1 MAENRESSQERT
13 EEPTPKRLREAR
25 EKGQAPRS
33 KELAMTIVMLL
44 GAGALLSAGGW
55 FVARLDEMMTLG
67 LTLDRA
73 AALDSSLM
81 LRRFADLATAA
92 LQMLS
97 PLLLVLFVAALIT
110 PAFLGGWVFSWQAVA
125 PKAEKLSPVKG
136 LKRVFGPKGL
146 MELLKAMGKF
156 AVVAGAASLFIWAFI
171 DRFLALGQMP
181 LLPAMSESASMIALA
196 LLLLSASLIAIAA
209 IDVPFQLYTHHKEMR
224 MTRQEVREELKQ
236 TEGRPEVKSKI
247 RETQQAMARRRMM
260 QEVPR
265 ADVVVTNPTH
275 YSVALRYDSDR
286 MNAPV
291 VVAKGVDRVALR
303 IREVAEDAGVPL
315 FEAPPLARALNAGAE
330 IGRPIPPEL
339 YVAVAE
345 VLAWIY
351 QVRRLRPGEPVPNR
365 PDPDVEHDSGA

>member
-1 MAENRESSQERT
+1 MAEKPDSSQERT

-33 KELAMTIVMLL
+33 RELAMTVVMLL
-44 GAGALLSAGGW
+44 GSGALLVSGAW
-55 FVARLDEMMTLG
+55 FVERVHKLLVAG
-67 LTLDRA
+67 FTLDRA

-81 LRRFADLATAA
+81 LRQFGELATSA
-92 LQMLS
+92 LQMLA
-97 PLLLVLFVAALIT
+97 PLLLVLLVAALIT

-146 MELLKAMGKF
+146 MELLKSMGKF
-156 AVVAGAASLFIWAFI
+156 AVVGSAAALFIWVSAEQL
-171 DRFLALGQMP
+171 LALGQMP
-181 LLPAMSESASMIALA
+181 LIPAMRESASMIALA
-196 LLLLSASLIAIAA
+196 LLLLSASLVAIAA
-209 IDVPFQLYTHHKEMR
+209 IDVPFQLHTHHKEMR

-247 RETQQAMARRRMM
+247 RETQQALARRRMM

-275 YSVALRYDSDR
+275 YSVALRYRSDR

-303 IREVAEDAGVPL
+303 IREIAEETDVPL
-315 FEAPPLARALNAGAE
+315 FEAPPLARALNAGAD
-330 IGRPIPPEL
+330 IGQPIPPEL

-345 VLAWIY
+345 VLAWVY
-351 QVRRLRPGEPVPNR
+351 QVRRLRPGEPAPKR
-365 PDPDVEHDSGA
+365 PDPEVDDPGR

>member
-1 MAENRESSQERT
+1 MAENQDNSQERT

-33 KELAMTIVMLL
+33 RELAMTVVMLL
-44 GAGALLSAGGW
+44 GSGALLGAGSW
-55 FVARLDEMMTLG
+55 FVGRVEALMVEG
-67 LTLDRA
+67 FTLDRA
-73 AALDSSLM
+73 AALDPSLM
-81 LRRFADLATAA
+81 LRQFGELATRA
-92 LQMLS
+92 LSMLT
-97 PLLLVLFVAALIT
+97 PLLAVLLVAALLT

-125 PKAEKLSPVKG
+125 PKAEKLSPAKG

-156 AVVAGAASLFIWAFI
+156 AVVATAAAMYIWASL
-171 DRFLALGQMP
+171 DRFQVLGRMP
-181 LLPAMSESASMIALA
+181 LQEGMAESAYLIVLA
-196 LLLLSASLIAIAA
+196 LLLLSAALILIAA

-247 RETQQAMARRRMM
+247 REQQQAMAQRRMM
-260 QEVPR
+260 NDVPG

-275 YSVALRYDSDR
+275 VAVALRYDGER
-286 MNAPV
+286 MDAPV
-291 VVAKGVDRVALR
+291 VVAKGVGPVALR

-315 FEAPPLARALNAGAE
+315 FEAPPLARALNAAAD
-330 IGRPIPPEL
+330 IGEPIPPSL
-339 YVAVAE
+339 YRAVAE

-351 QVRRLRPGEPVPNR
+351 QVRRLRPGEHVPPR
-365 PDPDVEHDSGA
+365 PDPDVDDPARA